1 MNGTRLDITDHIA
14 VLTMDRPPVNALASA
29 TYSSIG
35 AHLDDVANADA
46 VSVLVLASAS
56 SRAFSAGADTTE
68 LRMLVRGDAHS
79 ADARRQLLARSVY
92 DKLLDLPQPTIAVL
106 DGPAI
111 GAGAVIASCCDMRIG
126 TQRASFRLPEVDVG
140 RCGGARHMMRHLPQ
154 GIVRRMYF
162 TADPLSAAEAASYG
176 VLELVDD
183 GADPLEAAL
192 DRASVIARKSPIA
205 LRLGKEALN
214 ASESLPVKAGYALEQ
229 EYTLRLART
238 DDAREALA
246 ARHEKRSPRFVG
258 R

>member
-1 MNGTRLDITDHIA
+1 MTGTRLDITDHIA

-35 AHLDDVANADA
+35 AHLDDVANSDGA
-46 VSVLVLASAS
+46 SVLVLASAS

-68 LRMLVRGDAHS
+68 LRELVGGDAQ
-79 ADARRQLLARSVY
+79 DANVRRQLLARSVY
-92 DKLLDLPQPTIAVL
+92 EKLLDLPQPTIAVL

-126 TQRASFRLPEVDVG
+126 TRRASFLLPEVDVG

-162 TADPLSAAEAASYG
+162 TADPLSAADAASHG
-176 VLELVDD
+176 FLELVDD

-214 ASESLPVKAGYALEQ
+214 ASESLPVKAGYVLEQ
-229 EYTLRLART
+229 EYTLRLACT

-246 ARHEKRSPRFVG
+246 ARHEKRAPRFVG